1 MFSKKLIRITL
12 INNDTK
18 IKIAN
23 TKKYKFVIKL
33 TTFKFIAKKRSK
45 KKVYSKKLLSTNV
58 TR

>member
-1 MFSKKLIRITL
+1 M
-12 INNDTK
+12 INNNTN

-23 TKKYKFVIKL
+23 TKKHEFVIKL

-45 KKVYSKKLLSTNV
+45 KKFIAKNYRTSTNV